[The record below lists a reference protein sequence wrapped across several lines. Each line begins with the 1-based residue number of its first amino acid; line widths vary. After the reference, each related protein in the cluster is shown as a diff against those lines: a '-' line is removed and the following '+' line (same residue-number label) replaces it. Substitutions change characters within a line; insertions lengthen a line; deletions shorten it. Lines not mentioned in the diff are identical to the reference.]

1 MAAGATACPRSLGRL
16 TKRGT
21 RPLQSR
27 DVEASTRQ
35 RPRRDRVPNRR
46 HRGLHP
52 RFFGHRRGLL
62 GICRCLLG
70 AWLVRQGRRPSSSRG
85 RLVGAGAG
93 DEHLL
98 VPVPPLGKNR
108 AGRAC
113 GLCNASDL
121 FSPRRRVATV
131 AKALRESPRR
141 NSPRPPQL
149 GLSGLTFVAVSR
161 PASYCAYRSGCW
173 AKAAA
178 QVSEQK

>member
-1 MAAGATACPRSLGRL
+1 MDSALEAAVCCALRRHSDGRWGDGLPESLGRL

-27 DVEASTRQ
+27 DVKASTRQ
-35 RPRRDRVPNRR
+35 RPRRDRVPHRR

-62 GICRCLLG
+62 GIYRCLLR

-113 GLCNASDL
+113 GLCNVSDCCPP
-121 FSPRRRVATV
+121 SPRCDCGKGR
-131 AKALRESPRR
+131 LRESFTA
-141 NSPRPPQL
+141 NSPRPPH
-149 GLSGLTFVAVSR
+149 
-161 PASYCAYRSGCW
+161 C
-173 AKAAA
+173 AAA
-178 QVSEQK
+178 PARVYGSSEVSI